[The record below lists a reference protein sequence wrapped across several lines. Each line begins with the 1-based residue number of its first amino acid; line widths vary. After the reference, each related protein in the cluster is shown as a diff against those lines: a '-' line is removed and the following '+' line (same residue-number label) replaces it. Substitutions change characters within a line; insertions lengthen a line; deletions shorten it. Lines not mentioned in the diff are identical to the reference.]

1 MHYCRTAKEFLN
13 DENGATA
20 IEYGLI
26 AGGVSVFVATA
37 IWTLGDVVL
46 VELFEKVE
54 NALFSV

>member
-1 MHYCRTAKEFLN
+1 MHYYRTAKEFLS